1 MKVIYFLN
9 EFPCYSET
17 FIINQINGLIERGF
31 NVQIIALKIGEIKDI
46 EILKKYNLL
55 SRTTC
60 LKKMS
65 NKHFYRHL
73 NNLINTLLALK
84 NSAFRRL
91 AIQHLKV
98 KDFRFINYSF
108 FINENQQYEAD
119 AIIAHFGPNA
129 VFADNLIEIGCL
141 SGKLYPVFHGYDIS
155 QNNVL
160 NKYIS
165 EYQKLFK
172 KDIIALPISNLWQ
185 KKLLTIGCPAEKI
198 VVNRM
203 GIDTD
208 CFTFNP
214 NVDLNSPL
222 QLLTVARHSEKK
234 GLQYSIQA
242 MKILQKEGI
251 NFQYNIIGTG
261 PLFEQHQQLINEL
274 GLAKSIKLLGYQEP
288 EAINKYL
295 ENTDIF
301 ILPSVTAQSGDMEG
315 IPVALMEAMAKGV
328 ICLSTW
334 HSGIPELI
342 DNEHSGFLVPE
353 RDITSLANVL
363 IDIISGKHNLQKIKE
378 NALKTILAN
387 YDQKNI
393 YDQLAD
399 LLRKNNK

>member
-46 EILKKYNLL
+46 EIIKRYNLL

-60 LKKMS
+60 LRKIQKK
-65 NKHFYRHL
+65 HLLRHL
-73 NNLINTLLALK
+73 NNLANTLLALK
-84 NSAFRRL
+84 NAAFRRL
-91 AIQHLKV
+91 IIQHLKK
-98 KDFRFINYSF
+98 KDFSFINYAF
-108 FINENQQYEAD
+108 VINENRQYKAD
-119 AIIAHFGPNA
+119 VIIAHFGPNA
-129 VFADNLIEIGCL
+129 VFADNLVEIGCL
-141 SGKLYPVFHGYDIS
+141 SGKLYSIFHGYDIS

-185 KKLLTIGCPAEKI
+185 EKLLTIGCPSEKI

-214 NVDLNSPL
+214 NVDLNQPL

-234 GLQYSIQA
+234 GLEFSIQA
-242 MKILQKEGI
+242 MKILQNAGI
-251 NFQYNIIGTG
+251 IFQYNIIGTG
-261 PLFEQHQQLINEL
+261 PLFEQHQQLINKL
-274 GLAKSIKLLGYQEP
+274 GLDKSIKLLGYQEP
-288 EAINKYL
+288 DTINKYL
-295 ENTDIF
+295 ETTDIF

-328 ICLSTW
+328 ICLSTL

-342 DNEHSGFLVPE
+342 DNEQSGFLVPE
-353 RDITSLANVL
+353 RDFTSIAKVL
-363 IDIISGKHNLQKIKE
+363 IEIVHGKYNLEKIKE
-378 NALKTILAN
+378 NALKTILEN
-387 YDQKNI
+387 YNQKHI

-399 LLRKNNK
+399 LLRDK